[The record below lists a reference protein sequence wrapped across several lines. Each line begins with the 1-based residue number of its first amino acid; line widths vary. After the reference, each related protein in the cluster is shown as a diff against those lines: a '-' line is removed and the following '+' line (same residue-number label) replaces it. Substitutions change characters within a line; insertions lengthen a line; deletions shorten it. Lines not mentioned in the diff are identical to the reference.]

1 MQSKND
7 LESQSRQMQWP
18 DREFDKCPARAGWPG
33 SLGVAGR
40 GSLISPG
47 VARRATG
54 VGNPRRPCIA
64 WGATPGDPAN
74 PAHAAHALREGQS
87 ATLYQHCLRRESP
100 VSAAGECL
108 MLKKL
113 PCVGGSRA
121 AAAQAARGVQ
131 ERRAGDGGQMGVFK
145 GATFP
150 LPNGVGAVH
159 GP

>member
-1 MQSKND
+1 MAGPGI
-7 LESQSRQMQWP
+7 RQMS
-18 DREFDKCPARAGWPG
+18 RTGRVAR
-33 SLGVAGR
+33 VARGR
-40 GSLISPG
+40 GSR
-47 VARRATG
+47 VADFARGRAARDRGRQPPATLHCLG
-54 VGNPRRPCIA
+54 GN
-64 WGATPGDPAN
+64 PGDPAN

-131 ERRAGDGGQMGVFK
+131 ERRAGDCGQMGVFK

-150 LPNGVGAVH
+150 LPNGVCAVH